1 MKENKISLLVSV
13 GLEAK
18 INSAS
23 RTLVLRCYSSKLLYV
38 VERVLCRRSL
48 ILYVRTR
55 PQVIPCEIYAGG
67 CFSPLCKNY
76 STSNRVPVDYSSSS
90 SLTFLCIKVYIP
102 FRDTFVCFFLWKD
115 INRNYTDLLWTKRG
129 VVYAL
134 FEYAWIFQL
143 WPSFV
148 IRLLCHFLQFLGCG
162 LVKVINLVY
171 IWLFVRLLH
180 LFPYQ
185 FVLR

>member
-1 MKENKISLLVSV
+1 MRIYTSICTISFNIQKIMYSNHNVCHMKENKISLRVSA

-55 PQVIPCEIYAGG
+55 PQVIPSAIYAGDGSSVRG
-67 CFSPLCKNY
+67 CFFPLSKNH

-90 SLTFLCIKVYIP
+90 SLTFLCIKVYIS
-102 FRDTFVCFFLWKD
+102 FRDTFVCFFM
-115 INRNYTDLLWTKRG
+115 G
-129 VVYAL
+129 G
-134 FEYAWIFQL
+134 
-143 WPSFV
+143 
-148 IRLLCHFLQFLGCG
+148 H
-162 LVKVINLVY
+162 
-171 IWLFVRLLH
+171 
-180 LFPYQ
+180 
-185 FVLR
+185 